1 MVLSW
6 KKVLFRQTDR
16 KGVRSKMNHIRTIT
30 WTFIALLVLFVSRS
44 SYGQKDDTALRL
56 PPQPNL
62 QTGPQKVIA
71 NQYSV
76 VGQTQRTERERME
89 DEPTYLHW
97 LQETGQQHVKKAEEQ
112 FGDPKNRPVRRVSPA
127 SQVATGRAD
136 LTRRLH
142 HQSSSR
148 QASADETEDLHSLE
162 VLPSPAQTELRIPLA
177 GQPDPEAVHKLA
189 IRSDGQLLSLVIR
202 DAAVKDVLALIA
214 QTQNVNIVCSQ
225 HPGSDGSA
233 DSRVTLSLEAVRLED
248 ALDAILVIAGYTWSE
263 KNGIIYVTSL
273 TRAGVVPADIQGRE
287 TKVFTLSF
295 VSAVDVDQ
303 AVKGMLSPVGKSFMT
318 QSSSQDNR
326 RTEEI
331 IVVEDLSSYLWS
343 IGQYI
348 SQVDQP
354 PQQVMIQAH
363 ILEVELDDNLRHGIN
378 FEQIFRTGGHALSMQ
393 QSGFA
398 NSNAAQALF
407 FNVTGDDINALVEIL
422 QTTTDAKT
430 LASPRVLCLNG
441 QESKIQIG
449 EKLGYRVLT
458 NTQTSTLEDV
468 QFLDVGVVLRVTPRI
483 THDGFVL
490 MRVKPEVSNG
500 QVNPETGLPDE
511 ETTEVETD
519 VLLRDGHGMV
529 IGGLIK
535 ESVSNTQSK
544 IPILGELRHVGA
556 LFQRREVKESRSE
569 IIIVLVPHIVPY
581 DSDYSQRDEE
591 EVQRAS
597 TPMLYGSLQRVARPE
612 PQLPDTFDHP
622 RTIPQQLRTKC
633 RCRKCRLHANH
644 LARKGGPGGLVFRN
658 RTSHPDLPS
667 RTIRSVENDVH
678 REVFM
683 ESDLPRTHV
692 KPFFARRRGS
702 TQSSYRR

>member
-1 MVLSW
+1 
-6 KKVLFRQTDR
+6 
-16 KGVRSKMNHIRTIT
+16 
-30 WTFIALLVLFVSRS
+30 
-44 SYGQKDDTALRL
+44 
-56 PPQPNL
+56 
-62 QTGPQKVIA
+62 
-71 NQYSV
+71 
-76 VGQTQRTERERME
+76 
-89 DEPTYLHW
+89 
-97 LQETGQQHVKKAEEQ
+97 
-112 FGDPKNRPVRRVSPA
+112 
-127 SQVATGRAD
+127 
-136 LTRRLH
+136 
-142 HQSSSR
+142 
-148 QASADETEDLHSLE
+148 
-162 VLPSPAQTELRIPLA
+162 A
-177 GQPDPEAVHKLA
+177 GQPVPEAVHKLA

-248 ALDAILVIAGYTWSE
+248 ALDAILVVAGYTWSE

-273 TRAGVVPADIQGRE
+273 TRAGIVPADIQGRE

-378 FEQIFRTGGHALSMQ
+378 FEQIFRTGGHALSIQ

-398 NSNAAQALF
+398 NSNSSQALF
-407 FNVTGDDINALVEIL
+407 FNVTGNDINALVEIL

-597 TPMLYGSLQRVARPE
+597 TPMLYGSLHRVARPE

-683 ESDLPRTHV
+683 ESDLHRTHV

>member
-1 MVLSW
+1 
-6 KKVLFRQTDR
+6 
-16 KGVRSKMNHIRTIT
+16 MNHIRMMT
-30 WTFIALLVLFVSRS
+30 WTFVVLLALFVSRS
-44 SYGQKDDTALRL
+44 VYAQKDDTAPGL
-56 PPQPNL
+56 PPPPNI
-62 QTGPQKVIA
+62 QTGQQKVIA

-76 VGQTQRTERERME
+76 VGQTQPAEGERME
-89 DEPTYLHW
+89 DEPMYLHW
-97 LQETGQQHVKKAEEQ
+97 LQETGQQYVKKAGKQ
-112 FGDPKNRPVRRVSPA
+112 VSDTKTPSARRA
-127 SQVATGRAD
+127 SRAIQAATDRRGP
-136 LTRRLH
+136 TRHRR
-142 HQSSSR
+142 HQSSNR
-148 QASADETEDLHSLE
+148 QASGDGTEDLHSLE
-162 VLPSPAQTELRIPLA
+162 ALPSPGQTELRIPLA
-177 GQPDPEAVHKLA
+177 GQSDPEESHKLD
-189 IRSDGQLLSLVIR
+189 IHSDGQLLSLMIR

-214 QTQNVNIVCSQ
+214 QTQNINIVCSQ
-225 HPGSDGSA
+225 HSGSDGSA

-248 ALDAILVIAGYTWSE
+248 ALDAILAITGYTWSE

-287 TKVFTLSF
+287 TKVFTLCF

-303 AVKGMLSPVGKSFMT
+303 AVKGMLSPVGKSFVM

-326 RTEEI
+326 RTREI

-343 IGQYI
+343 IEQYI
-348 SQVDQP
+348 NQVDQP
-354 PQQVMIQAH
+354 PRQVMIQAH
-363 ILEVELDDNLRHGIN
+363 ILEVELTDNLRHGIN
-378 FEQIFRTGGHALSMQ
+378 FEEIFRTGGHALSIQ

-398 NSNAAQALF
+398 NSNSAQALF
-407 FNVTGDDINALVEIL
+407 FNVSGDDINALIEIL

-483 THDGFVL
+483 THDDFVL

-500 QVNPETGLPDE
+500 RVNPETGLPDE

-519 VLLRDGHGMV
+519 VLLKNGHGMV

-556 LFQRREVKESRSE
+556 LFQRREVKKSRTE
-569 IIIVLVPHIVPY
+569 IIIVLVPHVVPY
-581 DSDYSQRDEE
+581 DPAYTQRDEE
-591 EVQRAS
+591 EVQRVS
-597 TPMLYGSLQRVARPE
+597 TPLLDGSLNRVARPQ

-622 RTIPQQLRTKC
+622 RTTPQRLHAKC
-633 RCRKCRLHANH
+633 RCRKCRLQANH
-644 LARKGGPGGLVFRN
+644 LARKVGPGGLVFRN
-658 RTSHPDLPS
+658 RTSYPDFQS
-667 RTIRSVENDVH
+667 GTTRSGENDVQ
-678 REVFM
+678 RGIFM
-683 ESDLPRTHV
+683 ESDLHRTRV

-702 TQSSYRR
+702 SQPSYRR

>member
-1 MVLSW
+1 MALSW

-16 KGVRSKMNHIRTIT
+16 KGVRSKMNHTRTMK
-30 WTFIALLVLFVSRS
+30 WTFVVLWALFVSRT
-44 SYGQKDDTALRL
+44 SYGQKDDVTPSL
-56 PPQPNL
+56 PPQPNF
-62 QTGPQKVIA
+62 QTGQQKAIA

-76 VGQTQRTERERME
+76 VGQTQPIESERME
-89 DEPTYLHW
+89 DDPTYLHW
-97 LQETGQQHVKKAEEQ
+97 LQEIGQQHVKKGEEQ
-112 FGDPKNRPVRRVSPA
+112 FTDTPNPSARRA
-127 SQVATGRAD
+127 SRAIHTATDRSVP
-136 LTRRLH
+136 TRRRR
-142 HQSSSR
+142 HQPITR
-148 QASADETEDLHSLE
+148 QASADETEDPHNLE
-162 VLPSPAQTELRIPLA
+162 ATPGPAQTELRIPLA
-177 GQPDPEAVHKLA
+177 GQSGPEAGHKLG
-189 IRSDGQLLSLVIR
+189 IHSDGQLLSLVIR
-202 DAAVKDVLALIA
+202 DAAVKDVLALIG
-214 QTQNVNIVCSQ
+214 QTQNINIVCSQ
-225 HPGSDGSA
+225 HSGGDGSA
-233 DSRVTLSLEAVRLED
+233 ESRVTLSLEAVRLED
-248 ALDAILVIAGYTWSE
+248 ALDAILSIAGYTWSE

-273 TRAGVVPADIQGRE
+273 TRAGVVPADIQGRK

-303 AVKGMLSPVGKSFMT
+303 AVQGMLSPVGKSFVT
-318 QSSSQDNR
+318 QSSSTDNR

-343 IGQYI
+343 IEQYI

-378 FEQIFRTGGHALSMQ
+378 FEEIFRTGGHTLSIQ

-398 NSNAAQALF
+398 NSNSAQALF
-407 FNVTGDDINALVEIL
+407 FKATGDDINALVEVL

-519 VLLRDGHGMV
+519 VLLHDGHGMV

-544 IPILGELRHVGA
+544 IPVLGELRHVGA
-556 LFQRREVKESRSE
+556 LFQRREVKKSRTE
-569 IIIVLVPHIVPY
+569 IIVVLVPYVVPH
-581 DSDYSQRDEE
+581 DPDYTQRDEE

-597 TPMLYGSLQRVARPE
+597 TPLLYGPLHRVERPE
-612 PQLPDTFDHP
+612 PQLPDTFDNP
-622 RTIPQQLRTKC
+622 RNAPQRVHTTC
-633 RCRKCRLHANH
+633 DCRKCRLQANQ
-644 LARKGGPGGLVFRN
+644 LARKVRPGGLVFRN
-658 RTSHPDLPS
+658 RTSHPGFQTGS
-667 RTIRSVENDVH
+667 TQSAENDVQ
-678 REVFM
+678 RGVFM
-683 ESDLPRTHV
+683 EPHLRRTRV
-692 KPFFARRRGS
+692 KPLFARKRRS
-702 TQSSYRR
+702 SQSSYRR